1 MNTLVRL
8 MLPAFVA
15 AISLAIPL
23 SVSADEI
30 SENPSGPYI
39 GAGVGQFNTHIKHLD
54 GVDDAIQNIRKSDNN
69 SWKIYAGYR
78 FIPWLRVEAAYVDF
92 GESKDSFSATGSNGN
107 YRVKLH
113 GFSPAVIL
121 SAPIGPVELFAKAGE
136 YYYNVDT
143 HVDFDS
149 PGPSISS
156 SHSRNDFLWGG
167 GLSFVVLH
175 HLELRA
181 EYEKLELK
189 DASQSDAFW
198 LSAAWR
204 F

>member
-1 MNTLVRL
+1 MTSIHFLEFFIDEGCVMNTLVRL

-121 SAPIGPVELFAKAGE
+121 SAPIGPVELFAKA
-136 YYYNVDT
+136 
-143 HVDFDS
+143 
-149 PGPSISS
+149 
-156 SHSRNDFLWGG
+156 
-167 GLSFVVLH
+167 
-175 HLELRA
+175 
-181 EYEKLELK
+181 
-189 DASQSDAFW
+189 
-198 LSAAWR
+198 
-204 F
+204 